1 MIDSDWQVCHFSF
14 SCPVVSEQ
22 LAPKTEHCIGSNVF
36 QVMAAVFEI
45 AEFQFVNLNILQKF
59 K

>member
-1 MIDSDWQVCHFSF
+1 MGVWCLMPLSTIF
-14 SCPVVSEQ
+14 
-22 LAPKTEHCIGSNVF
+22 CIGSNVF

>member
-1 MIDSDWQVCHFSF
+1 MVCHFSF

-45 AEFQFVNLNILQKF
+45 AEFQFANLNILQKF